1 MRHRQRHL
9 TIQDFYAMDTDVE
22 DLNIYDREGAD
33 IENGEIVGETAII
46 TGDKD
51 VQPTDGP
58 LPTGYPFPLFS

>member
-1 MRHRQRHL
+1 
-9 TIQDFYAMDTDVE
+9 MDTDVE